1 MRHIPKPPGI
11 RWAQGGMIEHNAF
24 CNSEPQE
31 DALCGC
37 VDNYD
42 LTDWNDIEPPDW
54 EGGDAPHQRSCL
66 CNGENG
72 DAYDNRDPDGCRNCC
87 EGESCDGCRD
97 PEMELFIPKASSQQ
111 QPESG
116 TQRPI
121 VYNYMENEGSYEEQI
136 IQI

>member
-1 MRHIPKPPGI
+1 
-11 RWAQGGMIEHNAF
+11 MIEHNAF

-111 QPESG
+111 QP
-116 TQRPI
+116 
-121 VYNYMENEGSYEEQI
+121 
-136 IQI
+136 

>member
-1 MRHIPKPPGI
+1 
-11 RWAQGGMIEHNAF
+11 MIEHNAF

-72 DAYDNRDPDGCRNCC
+72 DAYDNRDPDGCR
-87 EGESCDGCRD
+87 D

>member
-1 MRHIPKPPGI
+1 
-11 RWAQGGMIEHNAF
+11 MIEHNAF

-97 PEMELFIPKASSQQ
+97 PEMELFIPKASS
-111 QPESG
+111 
-116 TQRPI
+116 
-121 VYNYMENEGSYEEQI
+121 
-136 IQI
+136 

>member
-1 MRHIPKPPGI
+1 
-11 RWAQGGMIEHNAF
+11 MIEHNAF

-111 QPESG
+111 QPGRSG
-116 TQRPI
+116 R
-121 VYNYMENEGSYEEQI
+121 SFI
-136 IQI
+136 IIWRTRAATRSRSFKFEADCGGHACRFLLP

>member
-1 MRHIPKPPGI
+1 
-11 RWAQGGMIEHNAF
+11 MIEHNAF

-72 DAYDNRDPDGCRNCC
+72 DAYDNRDPDGCRTCC

>member
-1 MRHIPKPPGI
+1 
-11 RWAQGGMIEHNAF
+11 MIEHNAF

-87 EGESCDGCRD
+87 AKKVKSVEQVSVSDKSLLFPNCGRSESSCGITLISWMCRRMRMVWF
-97 PEMELFIPKASSQQ
+97 PLL
-111 QPESG
+111 
-116 TQRPI
+116 
-121 VYNYMENEGSYEEQI
+121 
-136 IQI
+136 

>member
-1 MRHIPKPPGI
+1 
-11 RWAQGGMIEHNAF
+11 MIEHNAF

-72 DAYDNRDPDGCRNCC
+72 DAYDNRD
-87 EGESCDGCRD
+87 
-97 PEMELFIPKASSQQ
+97 

>member
-1 MRHIPKPPGI
+1 
-11 RWAQGGMIEHNAF
+11 MIEHNAF

-111 QPESG
+111 QPELSL
-116 TQRPI
+116 I
-121 VYNYMENEGSYEEQI
+121 HI
-136 IQI
+136 

>member
-1 MRHIPKPPGI
+1 
-11 RWAQGGMIEHNAF
+11 MIEHNAF

-66 CNGENG
+66 CL
-72 DAYDNRDPDGCRNCC
+72 
-87 EGESCDGCRD
+87 S
-97 PEMELFIPKASSQQ
+97 LIH
-111 QPESG
+111 
-116 TQRPI
+116 I
-121 VYNYMENEGSYEEQI
+121 
-136 IQI
+136 

>member
-1 MRHIPKPPGI
+1 
-11 RWAQGGMIEHNAF
+11 MIEHNAF

-66 CNGENG
+66 
-72 DAYDNRDPDGCRNCC
+72 RNC
-87 EGESCDGCRD
+87 
-97 PEMELFIPKASSQQ
+97 
-111 QPESG
+111 
-116 TQRPI
+116 
-121 VYNYMENEGSYEEQI
+121 GSPVQWSFCAALSWV
-136 IQI
+136 

>member
-1 MRHIPKPPGI
+1 
-11 RWAQGGMIEHNAF
+11 MIEHNAF

-66 CNGENG
+66 DVYKRQVLEV
-72 DAYDNRDPDGCRNCC
+72 YDPSCHHYEADPPTWTEIEPGHFVLANQ
-87 EGESCDGCRD
+87 E
-97 PEMELFIPKASSQQ
+97 ELEKYRTMI
-111 QPESG
+111 
-116 TQRPI
+116 
-121 VYNYMENEGSYEEQI
+121 
-136 IQI
+136 